1 MERFK
6 RLSKNRILLTCFSIF
21 TVVGVVCAC
30 VLPSSA
36 ITIDGDEYELV
47 TISQQDI
54 INMVNAGDLTVSFS
68 YYADTNSPGL
78 YGNFF
83 IMNNG
88 LTLNPST
95 SSGSPFIIPQSDFNV
110 TAVGSDQIMIY
121 APYAFSVQNTQ
132 NGLDLIFD
140 FQVSLPFSGYVD
152 SQQYKFWFF
161 ASGLADGTTQL
172 LGKLGNSSQ
181 FSQTSSFTFGSSST
195 SVYWKDVP
203 ALQTFYSVYN
213 RVPQTVTYQSI
224 QTYMKYSALTTS
236 YSGHKEIDSLS
247 FSLSY
252 STMNISGT
260 PERWAPIAFVL
271 QTGFQ
276 MYMTPSQ
283 ADDVN
288 TYLGL
293 IASDTP
299 TAQQQSE
306 LNELR
311 SKFSEKKE
319 SMQEWVD
326 DLHVEVPDRPGLDD
340 LPTVEVDGVE
350 VPVVNVVNEVSQ
362 TVVAPLFNYSIV
374 TILVGSV
381 LGISFIKILLFGSG
395 EA

>member
-1 MERFK
+1 M
-6 RLSKNRILLTCFSIF
+6 
-21 TVVGVVCAC
+21 VVGVVCAC

-68 YYADTNSPGL
+68 YYADTTSPGL

-95 SSGSPFIIPQSDFNV
+95 SSGSPYMIPQSDFNV

-132 NGLDLIFD
+132 NGLDLVFD
-140 FQVSLPFSGYVD
+140 FKVSFPFSGYVD
-152 SQQYKFWFF
+152 AQQYKFWFF

-181 FSQTSSFTFGSSST
+181 FSHTSSFTFSSNSSS
-195 SVYWKDVP
+195 VFWKDVP
-203 ALQTFYSVYN
+203 ALQTFYSLYN
-213 RVPQTVTYQSI
+213 RVPATVTYQTI

-252 STMNISGT
+252 STMNTSGT

-306 LNELR
+306 LNALR
-311 SKFSEKKE
+311 SSFADKKNDME
-319 SMQEWVD
+319 VWD
-326 DLHVEVPDRPGLDD
+326 DLLHVDMPQRQSVSSLPQEVKTGIDD
-340 LPTVEVDGVE
+340 VS
-350 VPVVNVVNEVSQ
+350 PVY
-362 TVVAPLFNYSIV
+362 ADLFNIPIV
-374 TILVGSV
+374 VTLISSV
-381 LGISFIKILLFGSG
+381 FIFTAIKLLLYGSG
-395 EA
+395 PS